1 MHDAYAREGD
11 IKCLQQQL
19 AICATRTK
27 HYVDAGVLMNMYV
40 YFLSDFDRVSK
51 AYAKHASLFWAMC
64 FLLYMEFKS
73 YWEY

>member
-1 MHDAYAREGD
+1 
-11 IKCLQQQL
+11 
-19 AICATRTK
+19 
-27 HYVDAGVLMNMYV
+27 MNMYV